1 MDINNGGRFH
11 LKKNIGRKG
20 GNKKKTKKEEN
31 KNLLSEEGAKWKEHK
46 DVTTGKSYY
55 VDQETNRSTWTDHS
69 KDEGGN
75 ENAL

>member
-11 LKKNIGRKG
+11 KKKIGRKG
-20 GNKKKTKKEEN
+20 RKKKTKKEEI
-31 KNLLSEEGAKWKEHK
+31 KNLLSEGAKWKEHK